1 MNIVNI
7 VNNWYQEDMQ
17 NDHLNVSNWNIKE
30 IGDEWEAINIVSVY
44 DMSVI
49 YLTREISG
57 CELQWERLKLLLC
70 ASKQLCGLELIA
82 WRLCIMYQAGS
93 FFLDFFLEIWWE
105 QRKGYCV
112 CGIAIEGKG
121 SSKPTTATATKLKRL
136 LQVSLF
142 VCTQTHQWWSLNWD
156 IVIFTLFACI
166 SMDFSIKDRIKVG

>member
-1 MNIVNI
+1 MNI

-93 FFLDFFLEIWWE
+93 FFLDFFFWKFDENKE
-105 QRKGYCV
+105 K
-112 CGIAIEGKG
+112 GIACVASQSREKEAQNQQQQQNL
-121 SSKPTTATATKLKRL
+121 SDYFKW
-136 LQVSLF
+136 VSLY
-142 VCTQTHQWWSLNWD
+142 VRRHISDDHW
-156 IVIFTLFACI
+156 IETL
-166 SMDFSIKDRIKVG
+166 